1 MPPNSVVQ
9 QGNFMQQ
16 SQPVTPQQQQQGGG
30 GGPKLPF
37 QLNSLRPQDQ
47 QQFLHIQQQQ
57 QQMQG
62 QMGVRPGSNNGMHQ
76 AMHQAM
82 QQPGLVTLG
91 NLTDMRGSSKQDGS
105 EAASGD
111 GHGKPGSARGGPNR
125 D

>member
-1 MPPNSVVQ
+1 
-9 QGNFMQQ
+9 MQQ